1 MKIRIGAYDGRCL
14 VGSYRRGY
22 GLVLGI
28 FTTTSLIRTSSR
40 TFKKGN
46 VYHYLYN
53 VPEEGWVLS
62 GRIKW

>member
-1 MKIRIGAYDGRCL
+1 MVGRCL

-46 VYHYLYN
+46 IYYYLYN
-53 VPEEGWVLS
+53 VPEGLDIEW
-62 GRIKW
+62 